1 MVSSFGHSRTDGR
14 RGRRPSQ
21 PENEPLLLRA
31 GETALPATP
40 YGTEVLPYYPES
52 SANQDKTQERVNWS
66 RGDLHGTPEPWR
78 RRRPGNRPAAFVS
91 NSGVPQEVGPAP
103 KLVTVHRLPGV
114 TWVLKCA
121 RKVLRSARRT
131 LISHRSNHQEAG
143 MKRYVCDVCGYVYD
157 PKKGDPD
164 HDVAPGTP
172 FEDLPD
178 DWVCPECG
186 VKKEQFSP
194 EE

>member
-1 MVSSFGHSRTDGR
+1 
-14 RGRRPSQ
+14 
-21 PENEPLLLRA
+21 
-31 GETALPATP
+31 
-40 YGTEVLPYYPES
+40 
-52 SANQDKTQERVNWS
+52 
-66 RGDLHGTPEPWR
+66 
-78 RRRPGNRPAAFVS
+78 
-91 NSGVPQEVGPAP
+91 
-103 KLVTVHRLPGV
+103 
-114 TWVLKCA
+114 
-121 RKVLRSARRT
+121 
-131 LISHRSNHQEAG
+131 